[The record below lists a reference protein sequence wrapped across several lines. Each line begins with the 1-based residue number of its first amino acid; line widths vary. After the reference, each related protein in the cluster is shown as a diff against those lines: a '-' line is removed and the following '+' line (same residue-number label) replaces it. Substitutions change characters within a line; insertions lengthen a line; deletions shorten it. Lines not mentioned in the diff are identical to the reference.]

1 MLPITEIAKQM
12 KAAAPFVAAMEAN
25 RRSEALLGAAA
36 LLRENAEE
44 IFRENEKDMALSD
57 SLALPL
63 KKRLRF
69 DRPKLETVCRGLEEL
84 AALPDPVGTVTL
96 RRELDRDLVLSRISV
111 PIGVIGVVFES
122 RPDALVQ
129 ISGLCFRSGNCAIL
143 KGGSEALHTN
153 RILFSLMRQ
162 ASLSAGFP
170 EAAYA
175 LAETREE
182 IGELLACDAWVD
194 LLIPRGSNAFVRY
207 IMDHTRIPVLG
218 HAAGVCHIYVDAAAD
233 LARAAKIV
241 LDAKTQYPAACNAVE
256 TLLVA
261 RPVAPVFFAILT
273 GRIKAFEAENGKKI
287 RLLGTP
293 EAAAILSCEQAGE
306 DDFGHEFSD
315 LTLAV
320 KLVADVD
327 EAIDHINRFGSHHT
341 DAILTED
348 DVAAERFFRLVD
360 SAGVYRNCSTRF
372 ADGYRYGFGA
382 EVGISTSKIHAR
394 GPVGVEGLLTYK
406 YLIEGTGQTVGEYAN
421 GSRSFHFRDLPC

>member
-1 MLPITEIAKQM
+1 MLPITETAKQM
-12 KAAAPFVAAMEAN
+12 KAAAPFVAAMEGKK
-25 RRSEALLGAAA
+25 RSEALLRAAA
-36 LLRENAEE
+36 LLRENAEA

-57 SLALPL
+57 TLALPL
-63 KKRLRF
+63 KKRLLF
-69 DRPKLETVCRGLEEL
+69 DVSKLESVCRGLEEL
-84 AALPDPVGTVTL
+84 AGFPDPVGTVTL
-96 RRELDRDLVLSRISV
+96 RRELDRGLVLSRVSV

-162 ASLSAGFP
+162 AALSAGFP

-182 IGELLACDAWVD
+182 IGELLACDGWVD

-233 LARAAKIV
+233 LAQAAKIV

-256 TLLVA
+256 TLLVS
-261 RPVAPVFFAILT
+261 RTVAPEFFAILT
-273 GRIKAFEAENGKKI
+273 ERIRAFEAESGKRI

-306 DDFGHEFSD
+306 DDFGREFSD

-327 EAIDHINRFGSHHT
+327 EAIGHINRFGSHHT
-341 DAILTED
+341 DAILTGD
-348 DVAAERFFRLVD
+348 DRTAERFFRLVD

-406 YLIEGTGQTVGEYAN
+406 YLIEGNGQTVGEYAN
-421 GSRSFHFRDLPC
+421 GSRSFHFRDLPR